1 MCGPKMFETLLRNR
15 YPAGL
20 HLNTFE
26 SRHDNMDEYIGEWEE
41 MERGEAYLKRSR
53 WATYLP

>member
-1 MCGPKMFETLLRNR
+1 MFETLLRNR